1 MGRGILADGFRRH
14 MVHCDLRS
22 WLAYQGVA
30 FMNGRKIIYIDVS
43 KMTEQELCETL
54 DIEYVPWYRSSLFW
68 ALALCFSLPSIMM
81 IMEVVR

>member
-1 MGRGILADGFRRH
+1 
-14 MVHCDLRS
+14 
-22 WLAYQGVA
+22 
-30 FMNGRKIIYIDVS
+30 MNGRKIIYIDVS